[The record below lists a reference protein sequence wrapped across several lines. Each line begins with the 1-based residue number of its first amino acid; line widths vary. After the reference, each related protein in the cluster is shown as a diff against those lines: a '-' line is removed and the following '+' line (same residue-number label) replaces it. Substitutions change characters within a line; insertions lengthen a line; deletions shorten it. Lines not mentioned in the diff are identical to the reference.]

1 MSGGWWDD
9 LRRLR
14 NRLIMCKVEE
24 DVVATSASRM

>member
-14 NRLIMCKVEE
+14 NRLIVCKVE
-24 DVVATSASRM
+24 DVVATSGRRM